1 MTTKTIANAIRESI
15 HTNSRVAVT
24 LTDADFDDLL
34 CEAEDSARENDGT
47 NDVWGADDNGNQ
59 WRLCVTIAD

>member
-1 MTTKTIANAIRESI
+1 MTTKINAAITESI

-24 LTDADFDDLL
+24 LTEAEFDDLI
-34 CEAEDSARENDGT
+34 CESEDSARENDGT
-47 NDVWGADDNGNQ
+47 HDVWGTHDDGSE